1 MNKRQEGNQEA
12 ITRTDFSRGEAA
24 LGLFWLALAALVSV
38 LLEVM
43 YLGTWITLPG
53 GAKVA
58 FPYMIAVAFLFNR
71 VLSRTALLWT
81 RNAAIAGIP
90 LWTWLAGYV
99 ALTMWVAVSGDQLV
113 GNNIRSVALL
123 IAGMIGGGWPLV
135 LRR

>member
-1 MNKRQEGNQEA
+1 MSGEQREA
-12 ITRTDFSRGEAA
+12 IPRTDFSRGEAA

-38 LLEVM
+38 LLEVV

-53 GAKVA
+53 GATVP
-58 FPYMIAVAFLFNR
+58 FPYMILVAFLFNR

-81 RNAAIAGIP
+81 RNAAVAGTA
-90 LWTWLAGYV
+90 LWTWLLGYLV
-99 ALTMWVAVSGDQLV
+99 LTMWVAFSGDQLV
-113 GNNIRSVALL
+113 GNNIRSMGLL